1 MTFEE
6 VISYLCVILLTF
18 VGAISIAFIDEKV
31 GMVVIAFLI
40 GIIAISILDIL
51 SLLREVYEK

>member
-18 VGAISIAFIDEKV
+18 VGAISIAFIDEKA
-31 GMVVIAFLI
+31 GMVAIAFLI